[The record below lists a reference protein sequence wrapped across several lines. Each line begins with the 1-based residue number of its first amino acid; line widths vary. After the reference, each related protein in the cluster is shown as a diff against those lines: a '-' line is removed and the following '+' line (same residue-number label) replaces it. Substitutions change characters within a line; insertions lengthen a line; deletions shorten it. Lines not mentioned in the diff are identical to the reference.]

1 MIFSIILADE
11 IQCFQTV
18 YKKEKKNLIIL
29 ARKFKI
35 FKKIM
40 NLFGISRSYFFN
52 GRLSQIQLRNL
63 GLGCDGVN
71 VRISKKRLE
80 SIIILAWKFKWDIPQ
95 WAGVLVDKRL
105 DRPKSSWLN
114 FFNFVPEIEMLR
126 SEGLFGKLGVIWK

>member
-1 MIFSIILADE
+1 MILADKLKLF
-11 IQCFQTV
+11 I
-18 YKKEKKNLIIL
+18 KKKNIFLIIL

-80 SIIILAWKFKWDIPQ
+80 SIIILA
-95 WAGVLVDKRL
+95 
-105 DRPKSSWLN
+105 
-114 FFNFVPEIEMLR
+114 
-126 SEGLFGKLGVIWK
+126 

>member
-1 MIFSIILADE
+1 MFSNSL
-11 IQCFQTV
+11 Q
-18 YKKEKKNLIIL
+18 KRKKKNLIIL

-71 VRISKKRLE
+71 VRISKNKLE
-80 SIIILAWKFKWDIPQ
+80 LII
-95 WAGVLVDKRL
+95 V
-105 DRPKSSWLN
+105 
-114 FFNFVPEIEMLR
+114 
-126 SEGLFGKLGVIWK
+126 SE